1 MTHEQEKEP
10 ARRMTWRG
18 WARLVVGAC
27 LFAFLILLGYD
38 MWQLYPKVKHSLDDG
53 AKRSIEIALTLG
65 GIFLATGIVAAVGAW
80 FWAKKSGFKNPA
92 DWARSAMLAGD
103 ESLWVMMLARGG
115 REVAP
120 DKDLYDDGI
129 EQMGKVWLW
138 LQYIFFG
145 VMAVISIVA
154 YLYVR
159 SE

>member
-1 MTHEQEKEP
+1 
-10 ARRMTWRG
+10 MTWRG

-53 AKRSIEIALTLG
+53 AKRSIEIIATIG
-65 GIFLATGIVAAVGAW
+65 GFLLVSGVVAAVIGW
-80 FWAKKSGFKNPA
+80 FLAKKFGFKNPV
-92 DWARSAMLAGD
+92 DWARSAMLSGED
-103 ESLWVMMLARGG
+103 SLWLMMLTRGG
-115 REVAP
+115 KEIAP
-120 DKDLYDDGI
+120 DKDLYDDGA
-129 EQMGKVWLW
+129 EKMGKVWLW

-159 SE
+159 